1 MDGYIKLTA
10 KEYMKEA
17 KILLRRIERKRREA
31 ESIRICESSPSS
43 PAFSDMPKT
52 ATHNPH
58 RMSDSINRAIDLDRE
73 ADAAFDALSAL
84 KSAFLGSLQKLDNPD
99 ERDLMYK
106 RYIEFK
112 SWKVVSAEI
121 GYSESHTKRLHT
133 AIVKKLILNDT
144 Q

>member
-1 MDGYIKLTA
+1 MTA

-73 ADAAFDALSAL
+73 ADAAFDELSAL
-84 KSAFLGSLQKLDNPD
+84 KSAFLEALQKLG
-99 ERDLMYK
+99 K
-106 RYIEFK
+106 
-112 SWKVVSAEI
+112 
-121 GYSESHTKRLHT
+121 H
-133 AIVKKLILNDT
+133 
-144 Q
+144 

>member
-1 MDGYIKLTA
+1 MTA

-73 ADAAFDALSAL
+73 ADAAFDELSEA
-84 KSAFLGSLQKLDNPD
+84 LQKLDNPD

-112 SWKVVSAEI
+112 SWNEVFHEM
-121 GYSESHTKRLHT
+121 GYSKSAGYRVHSNALS
-133 AIVKKLILNDT
+133 KL
-144 Q
+144 

>member
-1 MDGYIKLTA
+1 MTA

-58 RMSDSINRAIDLDRE
+58 RMSDSE
-73 ADAAFDALSAL
+73 ADAAFDELSAL
-84 KSAFLGSLQKLDNPD
+84 KSAFLEALQKLDNPD

-112 SWKVVSAEI
+112 SWNEVFHEM
-121 GYSESHTKRLHT
+121 GYSKSAGYRVHSNALS
-133 AIVKKLILNDT
+133 KL
-144 Q
+144 

>member
-17 KILLRRIERKRREA
+17 KILLKRIERKRREA

-73 ADAAFDALSAL
+73 ADAAFDELSAL

-112 SWKVVSAEI
+112 SWNEVFHEM
-121 GYSESHTKRLHT
+121 GYSKSAGYRVHSNALS
-133 AIVKKLILNDT
+133 KL
-144 Q
+144 

>member
-1 MDGYIKLTA
+1 MTA

-73 ADAAFDALSAL
+73 ADAAFDELSAL

-112 SWKVVSAEI
+112 SWNEVWAI
-121 GYSESHTKRLHT
+121 ANRPDTGFT
-133 AIVKKLILNDT
+133 AVHYPNFKIWEFVGVYGT
-144 Q
+144 